1 MDIAPFFNGSE
12 KEEITFKLDKENDVI
27 LPYLRT
33 TNTADGETTEFDP
46 ADPNKFNIYPTT
58 YASMEFPYGMEIP
71 FVEVHPFLW
80 MQEGVIITD
89 GYSNWND
96 KNNWYINPTN
106 PDKLVPRA
114 EGSTY

>member
-33 TNTADGETTEFDP
+33 TANAEGEPTEFDP
-46 ADPNKFNIYPTT
+46 TDPNKGNIYPQT
-58 YASMEFPYGMEIP
+58 YATKEFPYAMEIP
-71 FVEVHPFLW
+71 FVENEPFRW

-89 GYSNWND
+89 GYSNWNTD
-96 KNNWYINPTN
+96 SWYTNPT
-106 PDKLVPRA
+106 DESKLVPRA